1 MKKILLICC
10 LLIPFI
16 AVKAQTF
23 QRKAQQPA
31 FFMPKSALTNQ
42 QPERL
47 PAVEDMNY
55 KGRHPSNYNANTEQK
70 VQASPVFENKHEPI
84 NHLLPEQELIKQPAP
99 VSKPV
104 ETKEEK
110 IIKAE
115 MPVAQQVKN
124 QQEEKPQIK
133 KEKPTSNSDS
143 DYQKT
148 FSAILKR
155 HNADLIKIS
164 QGDYTENP
172 EITSLVESYKPET
185 HTIKSS
191 FFPRAIIVQ

>member
-23 QRKAQQPA
+23 QRKVQQPA

-47 PAVEDMNY
+47 PAVEEMNY
-55 KGRHPSNYNANTEQK
+55 KGRHPSNYNLQTEQN
-70 VQASPVFENKHEPI
+70 VPASPVLEDNPKPI
-84 NHLLPEQELIKQPAP
+84 NQLLPKQEAVTQTAT
-99 VSKPV
+99 VSKPA
-104 ETKEEK
+104 KPQEEK

-115 MPVAQQVKN
+115 MPVAQQEK
-124 QQEEKPQIK
+124 KPQIK
-133 KEKPTSNSDS
+133 KEKPTSDSDS

-148 FSAILKR
+148 FSAIFKQ
-155 HNADLIKIS
+155 HDADLAKIS
-164 QGDYTENP
+164 QGNYTENP
-172 EITSLVESYKPET
+172 EIKALVESYKPET

-191 FFPRAIIVQ
+191 FFPRAIIIQ